1 MKTFSLFRECS
12 QRKEYISLGPMHT
25 FIQTAVNSQFIYKMI
40 PFLITSVYGKMP
52 NLWGTMGR
60 SY

>member
-1 MKTFSLFRECS
+1 MKTFRLFRECS
-12 QRKEYISLGPMHT
+12 QRMGYISLEPKHT

-40 PFLITSVYGKMP
+40 PFLIASVYGKVP

>member
-12 QRKEYISLGPMHT
+12 QRMEYIGLEPKHT

-40 PFLITSVYGKMP
+40 PFLITSVYGKVP

>member
-1 MKTFSLFRECS
+1 MKTFNLFREHS
-12 QRKEYISLGPMHT
+12 QRMEYSSLGPKHT

-40 PFLITSVYGKMP
+40 QFLITSMYGKMP

-60 SY
+60 GY